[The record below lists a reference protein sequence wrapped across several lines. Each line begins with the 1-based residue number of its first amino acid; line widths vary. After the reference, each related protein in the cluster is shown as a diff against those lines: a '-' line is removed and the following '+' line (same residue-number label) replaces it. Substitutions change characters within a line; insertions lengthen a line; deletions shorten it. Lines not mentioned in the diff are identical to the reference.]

1 MSGTECGMLEK
12 KQEGRFF
19 MYIGNHLSSAKGYE
33 AMGKQAVRLGGETF
47 AFFTRNPRGGKA
59 KEIKPEDVEKFLE
72 IAKEQHFG
80 KIVAHAPYTMNA
92 CAAKE
97 DIRELAHTMFTDDLK
112 RMEYTP
118 GNYYN
123 FHPGSHVGQGT
134 ETGITLIA
142 ELLNQVLYPEQTT
155 TVLLETM
162 AGKGSEVGRNFEE
175 LQAIIERV
183 DLKEKIGVCFDT
195 CHVWDAG
202 YDIVEHLD
210 EVLKEFD
217 RIIGLERLKAIHL
230 NDSMNPLGSHKD
242 RHARLGEGQI
252 GSEALQRIVC
262 HEKLQ
267 GLPFILETPNDDE
280 GYAAEI
286 AIVKSWREGLK

>member
-1 MSGTECGMLEK
+1 
-12 KQEGRFF
+12 

-92 CAAKE
+92 CAAKDE
-97 DIRELAHTMFTDDLK
+97 IRELAHTMFTDDLK

-123 FHPGSHVGQGT
+123 FHPGSHVGQGA
-134 ETGITLIA
+134 ETGITLIT

-175 LQAIIERV
+175 LQAIIESV
-183 DLKEKIGVCFDT
+183 DLKEKIGVCLDT

-210 EVLKEFD
+210 EVLEEFD

-252 GSEALQRIVC
+252 GLEALERIVC

-286 AIVKSWREGLK
+286 AMVKSWREGLK